1 MNLDATPETIRA
13 VADMFELAALLDDR
27 LAGADRNR
35 IAAWSEQ
42 VERHRLTRSDLLDGL
57 QAFYDTGHDRPI
69 GVGDLIQ
76 HSRAAKRDR
85 LEREEDEE
93 RERRRDDLDSKSSD
107 NIVDFAAAA
116 IASRVKKRTKRLQ
129 AAEAALQSCTGRHE
143 SAEALRE
150 YFAARREAQGKK
162 PKEPA

>member
-13 VADMFELAALLDDR
+13 VAEMFELAALLDER

-42 VERHRLTRSDLLDGL
+42 VERHRLIREDLLDGL
-57 QAFYDTGHDRPI
+57 QAFYDTGHERPI

-76 HSRAAKRDR
+76 HGRAAKRNR
-85 LEREEDEE
+85 LEREEDED
-93 RERRRDDLDSKSSD
+93 RDRRRAELDSKAAD
-107 NIVDFAAAA
+107 VIDFTAAA

-129 AAEAALQSCTGRHE
+129 VAEAALQNCQGRHE

-150 YFAARREAQGKK
+150 YFAARRDAQGKK